1 MCWMLAESTRRILN
15 CQAMISSTMSASGV
29 EVGGKYVDTEKAR
42 EIAVL
47 DPGFTCK
54 RPLFDAGGD
63 GEQFSSIFHVRGE
76 CSGNWAHSPAER
88 RSGG

>member
-1 MCWMLAESTRRILN
+1 MG
-15 CQAMISSTMSASGV
+15 ASGV

-54 RPLFDAGGD
+54 RLLFDAE
-63 GEQFSSIFHVRGE
+63 GEGEKKPFSLIFSIAGE
-76 CSGNWAHSPAER
+76 LSILRKLGALIYRTAIRWLMSSLLWPDPHCCHFLD
-88 RSGG
+88 

>member
-1 MCWMLAESTRRILN
+1 MG
-15 CQAMISSTMSASGV
+15 ASGV

-54 RPLFDAGGD
+54 RLFLMVK
-63 GEQFSSIFHVRGE
+63 VRVRR
-76 CSGNWAHSPAER
+76 NHSV
-88 RSGG
+88 